1 MGLENIA
8 GFLGRDRAAI
18 GRVNRLPEGT
28 QCYAYTEKSL
38 VITYFSKKIEETKSR
53 IEGLKTIQGNPT
65 GVTFRQGENGKL
77 EEIFGVYEELGK
89 IGSSSKSYLCFGCPP
104 CDRNECHIQ

>member
-18 GRVNRLPEGT
+18 GRVNRLPEGAKH
-28 QCYAYTEKSL
+28 YLFSENSL
-38 VITYFSKKIEETKSR
+38 VVTYFSKEIEETKYT
-53 IEGLKTIQGNPT
+53 IEGLKTILGNPT
-65 GVTFRQGENGKL
+65 GVTFMKGKNGKL

-89 IGSSSKSYLCFGCPP
+89 INGQPEPYRCIGCAP
-104 CDRNECHIQ
+104 CDRDRRHAQ